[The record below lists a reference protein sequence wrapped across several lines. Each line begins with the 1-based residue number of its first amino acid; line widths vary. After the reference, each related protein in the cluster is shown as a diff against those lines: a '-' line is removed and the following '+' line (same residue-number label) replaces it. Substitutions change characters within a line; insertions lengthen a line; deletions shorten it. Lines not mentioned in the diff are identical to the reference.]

1 VAELTG
7 RNNEINMHRY
17 LASQSGTHLGS
28 DHVLAPLDHF
38 RVHGMNGEHDVL
50 VFRAVGPNLGA
61 IFEEDP
67 PLIRK
72 IRLQSLTRGE
82 GVNVALARH
91 IVERCAKPRAAKRDE
106 KYTLTVRTDGS
117 HVDRVEDGE
126 WLKIAQ

>member
-1 VAELTG
+1 
-7 RNNEINMHRY
+7 MHRH

-38 RVHGMNGEHDVL
+38 MVQGINGEHGVL
-50 VFRAVGPNLGA
+50 VLRVVGPNLDA
-61 IFEEDP
+61 MFEEDP

-82 GVNVALARH
+82 GVNAALARH
-91 IVERCAKPRAAKRDE
+91 ITESCAKPWAAERDQ

-117 HVDRVEDGE
+117 YVDRVEGGE